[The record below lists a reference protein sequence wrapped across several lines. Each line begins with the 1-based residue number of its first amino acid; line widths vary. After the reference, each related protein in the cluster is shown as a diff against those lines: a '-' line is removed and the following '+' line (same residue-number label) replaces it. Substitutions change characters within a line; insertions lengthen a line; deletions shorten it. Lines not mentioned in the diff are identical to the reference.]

1 MHAPDPSSDDS
12 RLLRSIP
19 ASRLALIERIAR
31 TREAGWD
38 ARRTPGRGTS
48 AASDGARYREMRARF
63 LRIYFRGVGEEDLA
77 ERSPAT
83 LASVARSHLE
93 LGWRRA
99 LGQTLVRIF
108 NPDRARDGFDSPHTV
123 VQIVTDDKPFL
134 VDSVG
139 IAFGRAGLAMHLIIH
154 PVLEVR
160 RDARGRLV
168 GLGANGDQPHQAE
181 SWEMYEIDRQTDPAA
196 IERLQRDIESTLT
209 DVSLAVD
216 DWRAMRARARNLVAN
231 LEREPPPLPAEEVT
245 EARELLEWMEEGHF
259 VFLGY
264 RYYRLERGARAD
276 RLIPDARTGLGILRS
291 RGDGTRPTATVLT
304 GDIRARAREHELLV
318 LTKANS
324 VSSVHRAE
332 YLDYAGVKSFDA
344 RGSVMGEHRFLGL
357 WTSSA
362 YHRSPRD
369 IPVLR
374 RKVDRVIQYFGLDP
388 HGHDGKAVLNV
399 LETYPRD
406 ELFQASVEDLIRIAR
421 GVVNLYERRT
431 VRLLA
436 RRDPYH
442 RFYSCLV
449 YVPRDRY
456 NTEVRQRIEQIILE
470 GFAGRSVESQ
480 VQISG
485 ASHARVHVV
494 VRTEPPGARKVDIA
508 AIERRIAD
516 AALTWTDRLR
526 EVLVAREGEAAGIAL
541 ATRYRRVFPLA
552 YEDDV
557 APADALADIRDLE
570 RLRSAPEARRL
581 SLHRPEQQRPAR
593 MHLKIVRL
601 GDPVPISDLL
611 PILENFGLRVIAERP
626 YELVWPEGGAAW
638 IQDFE
643 LEHRDGLAIDI
654 DRIEARFK
662 EALTMTWS
670 GDAENDG
677 FNRLLLGA
685 DLTAREIS
693 VLRAY
698 CRYLLQTGV
707 PFSQAYMERALAAN
721 PAIAAG
727 LVRLFEA
734 RLDPAAQPAAAGA
747 GRPHPASSRARD
759 KSQDIAARIRASL
772 DAVASLDEDRIL
784 RAYLG
789 LVQATLR
796 TNFYRRDGGG
806 APLPY
811 LSLKLDPGAIADLPL
826 PRPKFE
832 IFVYSPRVEG
842 VHLRMGY
849 VARGGIRW
857 SDRREDFRT
866 EVLGLMKAQQVKN
879 TLIVPVGAKG
889 GFVPKRLPG
898 GSREEVQ
905 TEVIACYRTFIRGL
919 LDLTDNIVGGRLV
932 PPPQVVRRDGDDAYL
947 VVAADKGT
955 ATFSDIANALAAEYG
970 FWLGDAFAS
979 GGSAGYD
986 HKRLGIT
993 ARGGWECVK
1002 RHFRELGVDIQK
1014 TAFTAA
1020 GIGDM
1025 SGDVFGNG
1033 MLLSRH
1039 IRLQAAFDHRH
1050 IFLDPDP
1057 DPAVSFAERQRLFDL
1072 PRSSWDDYDR
1082 TRISKGGAV
1091 FPRNA
1096 KSVTLAPEARAL
1108 LALESPAVTPTEIMR
1123 AILRLPV
1130 DLLWNGGI
1138 GTYVK
1143 ASRESNGEVGDRA
1156 NDALRINGRELRAK
1170 VVGEGGNLGLTQ
1182 RGRIEYALAG
1192 GRLNTDFIDNSAG
1205 VNTSDVEVNLK
1216 ILLNPIVQAGRLT
1229 GGERNRLLAGMSGEV
1244 CELVLR
1250 NNYLQSEAIST
1261 LELQARARLSEFQH
1275 LIRSLERSGE
1285 LNRALEF
1292 LPTDD
1297 ELSERRKAG
1306 AGLTRPELS
1315 ILLAYSKIWLNNHLL
1330 DSDVPEDPYLS
1341 SELERY
1347 FPAPVRRRFARAI
1360 SHHRL
1365 RREIIA
1371 TATTNSLINRMGPTF
1386 VPRAQ
1391 EDTGAEPAQIARA
1404 YTAAR
1409 EIFAI
1414 RAVWSRIE
1422 ELDNRVPA
1430 KVQYAAAF
1438 ETSRLL
1444 RHATYWLIARRRALK
1459 VDAAVAEF
1467 RAGVHELESR
1477 IGHVLCGSWR
1487 EQFEQVRAQ
1496 HLKAGLPPELAAR
1509 VASLEANN
1517 ASLDIVELAAS
1528 QRIAVTEAAR
1538 IYFEAGAG
1546 TGLDWLRQQIDRL
1559 PVEGPW
1565 QATAR
1570 TGLRDAALRLHRRL
1584 AERVLSRSRGGSAQ
1598 ERVAAWQDGAGK
1610 ELAHWQRTLADMR
1623 AAGAADFATLTV
1635 GVESLRKLAE

>member
-19 ASRLALIERIAR
+19 PARLELIERIVR
-31 TREAGWD
+31 VRI
-38 ARRTPGRGTS
+38 GRNQGPR
-48 AASDGARYREMRARF
+48 AASDAALYRQVQQRY
-63 LRIYFRGVGEEDLA
+63 LRTYYRGVGEEDLA
-77 ERSPAT
+77 ERPPTA
-83 LASVARSHLE
+83 LASAARAHLE

-99 LGQTLVRIF
+99 PGQSLVRIF
-108 NPDRARDGFDSPHTV
+108 NPDPERDGFESPHTL

-139 IAFGRAGLAMHLIIH
+139 IAFANAGLAVHLIVH

-160 RDARGRLV
+160 RDGRGRLT
-168 GLGANGDQPHQAE
+168 GLGTNGGEPHRAE
-181 SWEMYEIDRQTDPAA
+181 SWELYEIDRQTDPEAVG
-196 IERLQRDIESTLT
+196 RLRQDIESTLA
-209 DVSLAVD
+209 DVGLAVE
-216 DWRAMRARARNLVAN
+216 DWPAMRERVRSLVAD
-231 LEREPPPLPAEEVT
+231 LRREPPPLPAEEIT
-245 EARELLEWMEEGHF
+245 EARQLLEWMEERHF

-264 RYYRLERGARAD
+264 RQYRLERGERED
-276 RLIPDARTGLGILRS
+276 RLVADPSSGLGILRA
-291 RGDGTRPTATVLT
+291 RAAGGKAAATVLT
-304 GDIRARAREHELLV
+304 GDIRARARDRELLV

-324 VSSVHRAE
+324 VSTVHRAE
-332 YLDYAGVKSFDA
+332 YLDYAGVKIFDA
-344 RGSVMGEHRFLGL
+344 RGRVTGEHRFLGL
-357 WTSSA
+357 WTSTA

-369 IPVLR
+369 IPLLR
-374 RKVDRVIQYFGLDP
+374 RKVDQVIQYFGLDP

-421 GVVNLYERRT
+421 GIVNLYERRT

-456 NTEVRQRIEQIILE
+456 NTEVRQRIEQIVLD

-485 ASHARVHVV
+485 SSHARVHVV
-494 VRTEPPGARKVDIA
+494 VRTEPPGPRKVDIA
-508 AIERRIAD
+508 AIEARIAD

-526 EVLVAREGEAAGIAL
+526 EVLVAREGEGAGIAL

-552 YEDDV
+552 YEEDV
-557 APADALADIRDLE
+557 APADALADIADLE
-570 RLRSAPEARRL
+570 RLRAAPEARRL
-581 SLHRPEQQRPAR
+581 SLHRPQQQKPAR
-593 MHLKIVRL
+593 MHLKVVRL

-626 YELVWPEGGAAW
+626 YELAWPEGGAAW

-654 DRIEARFK
+654 GRIEGRFR

-677 FNRLLLGA
+677 FNRLLMGA
-685 DLTAREIS
+685 DLTAREIT

-734 RLDPAAQPAAAGA
+734 RLDPAAQPAP
-747 GRPHPASSRARD
+747 GRGTRKERPDGRGNSAEE
-759 KSQDIAARIRASL
+759 IAAQIRASL
-772 DAVASLDEDRIL
+772 DSVASLDEDRIL

-796 TNFYRRDGGG
+796 TNFYRRDANGE
-806 APLPY
+806 PLAY
-811 LSLKLDPGAIADLPL
+811 LALKFDPAAIPDLPL

-866 EVLGLMKAQQVKN
+866 EVLGLMKAQNVKN

-905 TEVIACYRTFIRGL
+905 AEVIACYRTFIRGL
-919 LDLTDNIVGGRLV
+919 LDVTDNIVGGRV
-932 PPPQVVRRDGDDAYL
+932 APPPQVVRRDGNDAYL

-955 ATFSDIANALAAEYG
+955 ATFSDIANSVAAEYG

-986 HKRLGIT
+986 HKKLGIT

-1002 RHFRELGVDIQK
+1002 RHFRELGTDIQE
-1014 TAFTAA
+1014 TPFTAV

-1050 IFLDPDP
+1050 IFVDPSP
-1057 DPAVSFAERQRLFDL
+1057 DAALSFAERQRLFDL
-1072 PRSSWDDYDR
+1072 PRSSWDDYER
-1082 TRISKGGAV
+1082 KCISKGGGV
-1091 FPRNA
+1091 FPRTA
-1096 KSVTLAPEARAL
+1096 KSITLSPEARAL
-1108 LALESPAVTPTEIMR
+1108 LGLEAATNTPTEILR
-1123 AILRLPV
+1123 AILRMPV

-1143 ASRESNGEVGDRA
+1143 ASRESNAEVGDRA
-1156 NDALRINGRELRAK
+1156 NDGLRINGRELRAK
-1170 VVGEGGNLGLTQ
+1170 VVGEGGNLGFTQ

-1216 ILLNPIVQAGRLT
+1216 ILLNPIVHAGRLT
-1229 GGERNRLLAGMSGEV
+1229 VGERNKLLTSMSGEV
-1244 CELVLR
+1244 CPLVLR
-1250 NNYLQSEAIST
+1250 NNYLQSQAIST
-1261 LELQARARLSEFQH
+1261 LELQARTRLSEFQH

-1297 ELSERRKAG
+1297 ELAERRKAG
-1306 AGLTRPELS
+1306 GGITRPELA

-1341 SELERY
+1341 TELERY

-1360 SHHRL
+1360 SRHRL

-1386 VPRAQ
+1386 VTRAQ

-1409 EIFAI
+1409 EIFEV
-1414 RAVWSRIE
+1414 RTLWTRIE

-1430 KVQYAAAF
+1430 KLQYVAAF

-1444 RHATYWLIARRRALK
+1444 RHATYWLLARRRALK
-1459 VDAAVAEF
+1459 VDTAVAEF
-1467 RAGVHELESR
+1467 RTGVHELQSR
-1477 IGHVLCGSWR
+1477 IGQVLCGSWR

-1496 HLKAGLPPELAAR
+1496 HIEAGLPPDLAAR
-1509 VASLEANN
+1509 VASLEAHN

-1528 QRIAVTEAAR
+1528 QRIGVTEAAR
-1538 IYFEAGAG
+1538 LYFEAGAR

-1584 AERVLSRSRGGSAQ
+1584 AERVLSRGGDGTAG
-1598 ERVAAWQDGAGK
+1598 ERVQAWEESAGK
-1610 ELAHWQRTLADMR
+1610 ELTHWQRTLADMR

>member
-19 ASRLALIERIAR
+19 PARLELIERIVR
-31 TREAGWD
+31 VRIG
-38 ARRTPGRGTS
+38 RRQGLS
-48 AASDGARYREMRARF
+48 AASDSALYREVQQRF
-63 LRIYFRGVGEEDLA
+63 LRAYFRGVGEEDLA
-77 ERSPAT
+77 ERPPTA
-83 LASVARSHLE
+83 LASAARSHLE
-93 LGWRRA
+93 LGWRRTP
-99 LGQTLVRIF
+99 GQSLVRIF
-108 NPDRARDGFDSPHTV
+108 NPDPERDGFESPHTL
-123 VQIVTDDKPFL
+123 VQIVTDDRPFL

-139 IAFGRAGLAMHLIIH
+139 IAFARAGLAVHLIVH

-160 RDARGRLV
+160 RDGRGRLT
-168 GLGANGDQPHQAE
+168 GLGANGGEPQQAE
-181 SWEMYEIDRQTDPAA
+181 SWELYEIDRQTDPAA
-196 IERLQRDIESTLT
+196 IERLRQDIESTLV
-209 DVSLAVD
+209 DVGLAVD
-216 DWRAMRARARNLVAN
+216 DWPAMRERVRSLVAD
-231 LEREPPPLPAEEVT
+231 LQRDPPPLPAEEIT
-245 EARELLEWMEEGHF
+245 EARQLLEWMEERHF

-264 RYYRLERGARAD
+264 RQYRLERGERED
-276 RLIPDARTGLGILRS
+276 RLVPDTRSGLGILRTHGS
-291 RGDGTRPTATVLT
+291 RAKPPVTVLT
-304 GDIRARAREHELLV
+304 GDVRARARDRELLV

-324 VSSVHRAE
+324 ISTVHRAE
-332 YLDYAGVKSFDA
+332 YLDYAGVKTFDG
-344 RGSVMGEHRFLGL
+344 RGRVTGEHRFLGL
-357 WTSSA
+357 WTSTA

-374 RKVDRVIQYFGLDP
+374 LKVDRVIQYFGLDP

-406 ELFQASVEDLIRIAR
+406 ELFQASVEDLIRIGR

-456 NTEVRQRIEQIILE
+456 NTDVRQRIEQIVLE
-470 GFAGRSVESQ
+470 GFSGHSVESQ

-485 ASHARVHVV
+485 SSHARVHVV
-494 VRTEPPGARKVDIA
+494 VRTEPAGPRKVDFA
-508 AIERRIAD
+508 AVERRIAE

-541 ATRYRRVFPLA
+541 ATRYRRAFPLA
-552 YEDDV
+552 YEEDV
-557 APADALADIRDLE
+557 APADAPADIADLE
-570 RLRSAPEARRL
+570 RLRAAPEARRL
-581 SLHRPEQQRPAR
+581 SLHRPRHQKPAR
-593 MHLKIVRL
+593 LHLKIVRL
-601 GDPVPISDLL
+601 GEPVPISDLL

-626 YELVWPEGGAAW
+626 YELAWPEGGAAW

-654 DRIEARFK
+654 GRIEGRFR
-662 EALTMTWS
+662 EALMMTWS

-677 FNRLLLGA
+677 FNRLLMGA
-685 DLTAREIS
+685 DLSAREII

-734 RLDPAAQPAAAGA
+734 RLDPAAQAAPRRRVRKERPD
-747 GRPHPASSRARD
+747 GRGNSAEE
-759 KSQDIAARIRASL
+759 IAAQIRASL
-772 DAVASLDEDRIL
+772 DSVASLDEDRIL

-796 TNFYRRDGGG
+796 TNFYRRDAGGE
-806 APLPY
+806 PLAY
-811 LSLKLDPGAIADLPL
+811 LSLKLDPAAIPDLPL

-866 EVLGLMKAQQVKN
+866 EVLGLMKAQNVKN

-898 GSREEVQ
+898 GTREEVQ
-905 TEVIACYRTFIRGL
+905 AEVIACYRTFIRGL
-919 LDLTDNIVGGRLV
+919 LDVTDNIVGSRVV

-955 ATFSDIANALAAEYG
+955 ATFSDIANSVAAEYG

-986 HKRLGIT
+986 HKKLGIT

-1002 RHFRELGVDIQK
+1002 RHFREIGVDIQK
-1014 TAFTAA
+1014 TPFTAA

-1033 MLLSRH
+1033 MLLSRQ

-1050 IFLDPDP
+1050 IFLDPSP
-1057 DPAVSFAERQRLFDL
+1057 DAAASFAERQRLFDL

-1082 TRISKGGAV
+1082 KCISKGGGV
-1091 FPRNA
+1091 FPRTA
-1096 KSVTLAPEARAL
+1096 KSITLSPEARTL
-1108 LALESPAVTPTEIMR
+1108 LGLESATNTPTEILR
-1123 AILRLPV
+1123 AILRMPV

-1143 ASRESNGEVGDRA
+1143 ASRESNAEVGDRA
-1156 NDALRINGRELRAK
+1156 NDGLRINGRELRAK
-1170 VVGEGGNLGLTQ
+1170 VVGEGGNLGFTQ

-1216 ILLNPIVQAGRLT
+1216 ILLNPIVQAGSLT
-1229 GGERNRLLAGMSGEV
+1229 VGERNKLLISMSGEV
-1244 CELVLR
+1244 CALVLR
-1250 NNYLQSEAIST
+1250 NNYLQSQAIST

-1292 LPTDD
+1292 LPADD
-1297 ELSERRKAG
+1297 ELAERRKAG
-1306 AGLTRPELS
+1306 GGITRPELA

-1341 SELERY
+1341 TELERY

-1360 SHHRL
+1360 SRHRL

-1409 EIFAI
+1409 EIFEI
-1414 RAVWSRIE
+1414 RDVWARIE

-1430 KVQYAAAF
+1430 KVQYTAAF

-1444 RHATYWLIARRRALK
+1444 RHATYWLLARRHALK
-1459 VDAAVAEF
+1459 VDTAVAEF
-1467 RAGVHELESR
+1467 RAGVHELQAR
-1477 IGHVLCGSWR
+1477 IGQVLCGSWR

-1496 HLKAGLPPELAAR
+1496 HIEAGLPAELAGR
-1509 VASLEANN
+1509 VASLEAHNG
-1517 ASLDIVELAAS
+1517 SLDIVELAGS
-1528 QRIAVTEAAR
+1528 QRIGVTEAAR
-1538 IYFEAGAG
+1538 VYFEAGAR

-1570 TGLRDAALRLHRRL
+1570 TGLRDSALRLHRRL
-1584 AERVLSRSRGGSAQ
+1584 AERVLSRGGHGTAE
-1598 ERVAAWQDGAGK
+1598 ERVTAWQESAGK
-1610 ELAHWQRTLADMR
+1610 ELSHWQRTLADMR

>member
-1 MHAPDPSSDDS
+1 MHDPDLSADDS

-19 ASRLALIERIAR
+19 PARLALIERIAR
-31 TREAGWD
+31 TRLAPRQG
-38 ARRTPGRGTS
+38 PS
-48 AASDGARYREMRARF
+48 APSDSAVFRELQQRF
-63 LRIYFRGVGEEDLA
+63 LRTYFRGVGEEDLA
-77 ERSPAT
+77 DRAPAT
-83 LASVARSHLE
+83 LASAARSHLE

-99 LGQTLVRIF
+99 PGQSLVRIF
-108 NPDRARDGFDSPHTV
+108 NPDRERDGFDSPHTL
-123 VQIVTDDKPFL
+123 VQIVTDDRPFL

-139 IAFGRAGLAMHLIIH
+139 IAFDRAGIAVHLLVH
-154 PVLEVR
+154 PVLEVH
-160 RDARGRLV
+160 RDGRGRLT
-168 GLGANGDQPHQAE
+168 GLGANGDQPQQAE
-181 SWEMYEIDRQTDPAA
+181 SWELYEIDRQTDPDA
-196 IERLQRDIESTLT
+196 IERLRRNIESTLT
-209 DVSLAVD
+209 DVRLAVD
-216 DWRAMRARARNLVAN
+216 DWPAMRERVRALISE
-231 LEREPPPLPAEEVT
+231 LERNPPPLPPEDIN
-245 EARELLEWMEEGHF
+245 EARQLLGWMEERHF

-264 RYYRLERGARAD
+264 RQYHLERGERED
-276 RLIPDARTGLGILRS
+276 RLTADTRSGLGILRS
-291 RGDGTRPTATVLT
+291 RGGRGKAQATVLT
-304 GDIRARAREHELLV
+304 GDIRARARDRELLI

-324 VSSVHRAE
+324 VSTVHRAE
-332 YLDYAGVKSFDA
+332 YLDYAGVKTFDA
-344 RGSVMGEHRFLGL
+344 RGRVTGEHRFLGL
-357 WTSSA
+357 WTSTA

-374 RKVDRVIQYFGLDP
+374 HKVDQVIQYFGLDP

-406 ELFQASVEDLIRIAR
+406 ELFQATVEDLIRIAR

-436 RRDPYH
+436 RRDPYQ

-456 NTEVRQRIEQIILE
+456 NTEVRQRIEQIVLE
-470 GFAGRSVESQ
+470 GFSGRSVESQ

-485 ASHARVHVV
+485 SNHARVHVV
-494 VRTEPPGARKVDIA
+494 VRTDPPGPRKVDVA
-508 AIERRIAD
+508 AIEHRIAE

-526 EVLVAREGEAAGIAL
+526 EVLVEREGEGTGIAL
-541 ATRYRRVFPLA
+541 ASRYRRVFPLA
-552 YEDDV
+552 YEEDV
-557 APADALADIRDLE
+557 TPADAPADIADLE
-570 RLRSAPEARRL
+570 QLRGAPEARRL
-581 SLHRPEQQRPAR
+581 SLHRPTHQRPSR
-593 MHLKIVRL
+593 MHLKVVRL

-626 YELVWPEGGAAW
+626 YELAWPEGGAAW

-654 DRIEARFK
+654 GRIEARFK
-662 EALTMTWS
+662 DALTMTWS
-670 GDAENDG
+670 GEAENDG
-677 FNRLLLGA
+677 FNRLLLSA
-685 DLTAREIS
+685 ELTAREIT

-734 RLDPAAQPAAAGA
+734 RLDPALQAIGGKRSRGA
-747 GRPHPASSRARD
+747 
-759 KSQDIAARIRASL
+759 KSQPSGNSAEDIVAQIRASL

-796 TNFYRRDGGG
+796 TNFYRRNADG

-811 LSLKLDPGAIADLPL
+811 LSLKLDPGAIPDLPL

-866 EVLGLMKAQQVKN
+866 EVLGLMKAQNVKN

-889 GFVPKRLPG
+889 GFVPKRLPAG
-898 GSREEVQ
+898 TREEVQ
-905 TEVIACYRTFIRGL
+905 AEVIACYRTFIRGL
-919 LDLTDNIVGGRLV
+919 LDLTDNIVDGRLV

-955 ATFSDIANALAAEYG
+955 ATFSDIANSIAVEYG

-986 HKRLGIT
+986 HKKLGIT

-1002 RHFRELGVDIQK
+1002 RHFRELGIDIQK
-1014 TAFTAA
+1014 TPFTAA

-1050 IFLDPDP
+1050 IFIDPNP
-1057 DPAVSFAERQRLFDL
+1057 DAAVSFAERQRLFDL

-1082 TRISKGGAV
+1082 ERISKGGGV
-1091 FPRNA
+1091 FPRTA
-1096 KSVTLAPEARAL
+1096 KSVTLSPEARAL
-1108 LALESPAVTPTEIMR
+1108 LGLEAALATPVEIMR
-1123 AILRLPV
+1123 AILRMPV

-1143 ASRESNGEVGDRA
+1143 SSRETNGEVGDRA
-1156 NDALRINGRELRAK
+1156 NDALRINGKELKAK

-1216 ILLNPIVQAGRLT
+1216 ILLNPIVQAGGLT
-1229 GGERNRLLAGMSGEV
+1229 AGERNRLLASMSSEV
-1244 CELVLR
+1244 CGLVLR
-1250 NNYLQSEAIST
+1250 NNYLQSQAIST
-1261 LELQARARLSEFQH
+1261 LELQARARMAEFQH
-1275 LIRSLERSGE
+1275 LIRSLERSGD

-1292 LPTDD
+1292 LPADD
-1297 ELSERRKAG
+1297 ELAERRKAD
-1306 AGLTRPELS
+1306 AGLTRPELA

-1341 SELERY
+1341 AELERY
-1347 FPAPVRRRFARAI
+1347 FPGPVRRRFARAI
-1360 SHHRL
+1360 PRHRL

-1371 TATTNSLINRMGPTF
+1371 TATTNSLVNRMGPTF

-1409 EIFAI
+1409 EIFDM
-1414 RAVWSRIE
+1414 RAVWTRIE

-1444 RHATYWLIARRRALK
+1444 RHATYWLLAHRRALK
-1459 VDAAVAEF
+1459 VDTAVAEF
-1467 RAGVHELESR
+1467 RTGVHELESR
-1477 IGHVLCGSWR
+1477 IGQVLCGAWR

-1496 HLKAGLPPELAAR
+1496 HIQAGLPPDLASR
-1509 VASLEANN
+1509 VASLEAHN
-1517 ASLDIVELAAS
+1517 ASLDIAELSSAH
-1528 QRIAVTEAAR
+1528 RIGVTEVAR
-1538 IYFEAGAG
+1538 LYFETGAR
-1546 TGLDWLRQQIDRL
+1546 TGLDWLRGEINRL

-1570 TGLRDAALRLHRRL
+1570 TGLRDAAMRLHRRL
-1584 AERVLSRSRGGSAQ
+1584 AERVLSRGGRGTAE
-1598 ERVAAWQDGAGK
+1598 ERVAAWQEAAGK
-1610 ELAHWQRTLADMR
+1610 DLAHWQRTLADMR